1 MAECTSASLRTNSGV
16 SCRAIRKEM
25 GLQGVISARQLKK
38 KWGNMKEKYKVSP
51 ANMFVLGR

>member
-1 MAECTSASLRTNSGV
+1 
-16 SCRAIRKEM
+16 M

-51 ANMFVLGR
+51 ANILVLGR